1 MKKTIYSLLALG
13 LICFAAIAGAQSGQ
27 PAAGTE
33 LRPSQKAMQARSGWL
48 KAMNANLAARKYE
61 EVGKDAAALAAQT
74 SAAGQ
79 KLPDPLARDLT
90 LKISSLATAVAAAAG
105 KQDGETVKVK
115 LAEIK
120 ATCGEC
126 HTKIRDKN

>member
-1 MKKTIYSLLALG
+1 MKQTMCSLVALG
-13 LICFAAIAGAQSGQ
+13 LLCFAAAAGAQSGQ

-48 KAMNANLAARKYE
+48 KAMTENLAVRKYE

-79 KLPDPLARDLT
+79 KLPDPLARELT
-90 LKISSLATAVAAAAG
+90 LKVSALATAAAEAAG
-105 KQDGETVKVK
+105 KRDGETVKAK

-120 ATCGEC
+120 STCGEC
-126 HTKIRDKN
+126 HTKFRDTK